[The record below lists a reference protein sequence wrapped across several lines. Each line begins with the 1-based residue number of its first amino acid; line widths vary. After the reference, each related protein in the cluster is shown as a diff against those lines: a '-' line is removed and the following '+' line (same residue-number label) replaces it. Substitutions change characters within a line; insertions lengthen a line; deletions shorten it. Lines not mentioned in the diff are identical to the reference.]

1 VQDLLIG
8 KLKLSVTFPQKKL
21 SVTNIFLY
29 CFIPKHEVDSSFV
42 DIEQLVKEAQIRV
55 YPESR

>member
-42 DIEQLVKEAQIRV
+42 DIEQLVKEAQISV
-55 YPESR
+55 S